1 VTDDEH
7 DEAEWSPSTDHLRSV
22 LGLTSAL
29 ARGDSRAIRLLTR
42 EMTLYQGAMSCFVL
56 SQVLLKRLAEL
67 MGMPLENLVA
77 LLSHELDLGGDT
89 G

>member
-1 VTDDEH
+1 MTGDERG
-7 DEAEWSPSTDHLRSV
+7 EEEWHPSTDHLRSV

-67 MGMPLENLVA
+67 MGMPLENLMT
-77 LLSHELDLGGDT
+77 LLSHELDLGEDCG
-89 G
+89 